1 MSRRKL
7 ILSNTAKRGV
17 RPHGSK
23 LRINDVRRLPESLH
37 IASHESGWR
46 NPKHRQQWTNTLATY
61 VSPVFGH
68 LPVQSIDIG
77 LVLNVL
83 EALWTNKPET
93 ASRVRGRIE
102 AILDWAKAREYRSG
116 ENPAR
121 WRGHLDHLL
130 PAKSKARRVRHHA
143 ALPYK
148 DIAAFTGELRDQSG
162 MSARALEFLI
172 LTATRTSETLL
183 ATWSEIDFA
192 ERLWTIPETRM
203 KVGLEHRVPL
213 SDTAMVLLESMSP
226 PTEEARQRDLVFPG
240 TKQGRPLSEM
250 SLLMLLRRMNRNV
263 TVHGFRST
271 FKEWGM
277 YHLS

>member
-1 MSRRKL
+1 LSRRKL

-240 TKQGRPLSEM
+240 AKQGRPLSDM

>member
-1 MSRRKL
+1 LSRRKL